1 MMPDRCRRKALYSKG
16 SQSGIVSAI
25 WNGSKSTKGGNMI
38 QIEVA
43 QEILK
48 QIESGECKKALLIEA
63 KTIDLT
69 FLGYPLVYDV
79 TVTLE

>member
-1 MMPDRCRRKALYSKG
+1 
-16 SQSGIVSAI
+16 
-25 WNGSKSTKGGNMI
+25 MI

-48 QIESGECKKALLIEA
+48 QIESGECTKALLIEA
-63 KTIDLT
+63 KTKDIA
-69 FLGYPLVYDV
+69 FLGLPLIYDV

>member
-1 MMPDRCRRKALYSKG
+1 MRSGTTYVRSLEYSEG
-16 SQSGIVSAI
+16 LD
-25 WNGSKSTKGGNMI
+25 GSKSQGGSMI

-48 QIESGECKKALLIEA
+48 QIESGECTKALLIEA

>member
-1 MMPDRCRRKALYSKG
+1 
-16 SQSGIVSAI
+16 
-25 WNGSKSTKGGNMI
+25 MI

-43 QEILK
+43 QEILR

-63 KTIDLT
+63 RTKALGC
-69 FLGYPLVYDV
+69 FGYPLVYDV